1 MEDHYHYPGFY
12 HYAVQD
18 HLPTAQEVEAQ
29 YYPHHVANATAV
41 PMSDAMMECVP
52 IAAEVTVKDAHF
64 PPFGPMQYPPPPSA
78 SDVGNWCPSS
88 PFDESVRSVS
98 PQTDCQSNCM
108 SALSYD
114 DSISCTSSFENSP
127 SPSNPDMSITLYK
140 QESTSHPE
148 PTHATP
154 HQNYMLLQVYTPTPH
169 QPNEDSR
176 VFTSNS
182 EREREREAPLPA
194 RKPLTGN
201 RVQKRSSMTRR
212 KPAAKPSHAEAD
224 TAKQMPKKTTD
235 RRFECCFARY
245 GCESTFPS
253 KNEWKRHVSSQ
264 HIQTGFY
271 RCDIDRCS
279 LNNHSPSPAGLQTP
293 TSSSPQ
299 TSPTPPTLLVNDF
312 NRKDLFIQH
321 QRRMHSPWSTN
332 SSTPKSS
339 RKALSASQTEKDSFE
354 ESLKAVV
361 KRCWRQLREPPTMS
375 HCGFC
380 DMEFRGVNAWKERME
395 HVARHYEK
403 RDPGPEKEDLPL
415 RKWAEENGIVRPVFS
430 LIIIN
435 KAGGLIYQREF
446 QPGLRK
452 LSTNDYLVLAG
463 TFHGVHA
470 ITRSITPKL
479 PNPLSPTSIPIS
491 SGAGTS
497 SPSPSPSTPIQAAS
511 SNHTHTSTLSTTTL
525 TPSPSLNP
533 AMTYPNPQLP
543 VTGLETLE
551 TDKFRL
557 TCFQTLTGTKFLLFT
572 DPLMDNVDV
581 VMKGIY
587 ELYADY
593 VMKNPFYQIEMP
605 VRCERFDRGL
615 GGFLRGRG

>member
-1 MEDHYHYPGFY
+1 MEDHYHYPGYY
-12 HYAVQD
+12 HYSVQD

-29 YYPHHVANATAV
+29 YYSHHVANATAV
-41 PMSDAMMECVP
+41 PMSDAVMEYVP
-52 IAAEVTVKDAHF
+52 ITAEATVKDAQF
-64 PPFGPMQYPPPPSA
+64 PSFGPMRYPPPPSA
-78 SDVGNWCPSS
+78 SDMGNWCPLS

-108 SALSYD
+108 STLSYD
-114 DSISCTSSFENSP
+114 DSISYTSSFENSP
-127 SPSNPDMSITLYK
+127 SPSYPEISTTLYK
-140 QESTSHPE
+140 QESISHPE
-148 PTHATP
+148 STHATSD
-154 HQNYMLLQVYTPTPH
+154 QNYMLLQVFN
-169 QPNEDSR
+169 QPNENSR
-176 VFTSNS
+176 AFTSTA
-182 EREREREAPLPA
+182 ECEREALLPS
-194 RKPLTGN
+194 RRPMTGD
-201 RVQKRSSMTRR
+201 RVQKHSSRARR
-212 KPAAKPSHAEAD
+212 KSAAKPSRAEAA
-224 TAKQMPKKTTD
+224 TAKQTPKKTTD

-253 KNEWKRHVSSQ
+253 KNEWKRHVNSQ
-264 HIQTGFY
+264 HIQIGFY
-271 RCDIDRCS
+271 RCDIGRCS
-279 LNNHSPSPAGLQTP
+279 LNNRSPSPTRLRTP
-293 TSSSPQ
+293 TSSSSQ
-299 TSPTPPTLLVNDF
+299 TPPTALTLLINDF

-332 SSTPKSS
+332 PSAPKSS
-339 RKALSASQTEKDSFE
+339 RKASSASQSEKDSFE

-361 KRCWRQLREPPTMS
+361 KRCWHQLREPPTLS

-380 DMEFRGVNAWKERME
+380 DMEFRGANAWKERME

-415 RKWAEENGIVRPVFS
+415 RKWAEDNGI
-430 LIIIN
+430 
-435 KAGGLIYQREF
+435 REF

-479 PNPLSPTSIPIS
+479 PNPLPPTSSIPLS

-497 SPSPSPSTPIQAAS
+497 SPSPSPSTPIPS
-511 SNHTHTSTLSTTTL
+511 TSNHAHTSTLSTTTL
-525 TPSPSLNP
+525 TPSPSVNP
-533 AMTYPNPQLP
+533 ATTCPNPHLP